1 MIFESDALSWFPTSQ
16 KVSAGLV
23 LDARTFVVL
32 RGMSVLWLVCSTR
45 VHLAYLQ
52 HKVNKKTSWLDDR
65 CALQLGMDL

>member
-32 RGMSVLWLVCSTR
+32 RGTSVLWLACSTR
-45 VHLAYLQ
+45 VHLAHLQ
-52 HKVNKKTSWLDDR
+52 HEVHKN
-65 CALQLGMDL
+65 QLVG